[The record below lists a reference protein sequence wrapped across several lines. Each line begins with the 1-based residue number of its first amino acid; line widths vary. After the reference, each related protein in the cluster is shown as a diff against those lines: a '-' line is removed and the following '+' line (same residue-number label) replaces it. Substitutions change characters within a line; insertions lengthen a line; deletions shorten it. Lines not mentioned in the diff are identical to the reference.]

1 MFLPHPSCCRLGS
14 MEIPLKILY
23 SSQQLRTLSYLLRKK
38 LDDWHIGILGP
49 YLQSAAT
56 NRERLMLS
64 IKFCEHPV
72 SLELCRSEV
81 GIGIQLTQIIKLL
94 PTYLE
99 LLHLTC
105 WWKSPQHQSKESSN
119 WNKQIERKWDFTILF
134 WIGKLPHRW
143 VRSKLSD
150 LVLSARS
157 INQSTAKE
165 RRTRDCWLLSAPP
178 HHSAFFPLPWNVWK
192 AMSQCGFGKEC
203 FKY

>member
-1 MFLPHPSCCRLGS
+1 
-14 MEIPLKILY
+14 MEIPLKILH
-23 SSQQLRTLSYLLRKK
+23 SSQQLRTLSYLVRKK

-49 YLQSAAT
+49 YLQSAAA
-56 NRERLMLS
+56 NRETNAIHKGLWAPSVSWALS
-64 IKFCEHPV
+64 QW
-72 SLELCRSEV
+72 SWNRDA
-81 GIGIQLTQIIKLL
+81 TQIMKLL

-119 WNKQIERKWDFTILF
+119 WNKQTEHKWDFTILF

-165 RRTRDCWLLSAPP
+165 RRTQDCCLLSAPP
-178 HHSAFFPLPWNVWK
+178 HHSAFFPFPEMCEKQWAGVVSVKSVSNTK
-192 AMSQCGFGKEC
+192 QACCS
-203 FKY
+203 